1 MHGGLDGVSWA
12 PQAPKTR
19 AGRAGRVLRPARP
32 AQDGAQIGALLRTA
46 SFRRGFRD
54 LGRDRSRYLDP
65 KCTAASPEARG
76 IVPPI
81 VTAGLAGMPPLTAE
95 QKANFMPSLVI

>member
-1 MHGGLDGVSWA
+1 M
-12 PQAPKTR
+12 
-19 AGRAGRVLRPARP
+19 
-32 AQDGAQIGALLRTA
+32 
-46 SFRRGFRD
+46 
-54 LGRDRSRYLDP
+54 GRDRSRYLDP

-95 QKANFMPSLVI
+95 QKANFMALNLQGEVVVKTPGQ